1 MEDPRTFREGV
12 LDGRESLKGFRVVA
26 TDGPAGRVSWA
37 GYEPGESYLILTTGR
52 LRKIHRLLPA
62 RSVTRVGED
71 EVEVELSRAEIEQL
85 PRLRDPRA
93 QLDDGTSPLEIV
105 F

>member
-1 MEDPRTFREGV
+1 MEEPRTFRDGV
-12 LDGRESLKGFRVVA
+12 LDGHRSLRGFRVLA

-37 GYEPGESYLILTTGR
+37 GYEPGESYLVLTTGW
-52 LRKIHRLLPA
+52 LRKIHRVLPA
-62 RSVTRVGED
+62 GAVTRVGEE
-71 EVEVELSRAEIEQL
+71 EVQVELSRAEIEHL
-85 PRLRDPRA
+85 PRLRNPQA